1 MNKDQFVNFPV
12 NMQLPQ
18 NYVDALID
26 MAEEYNMTAEQ
37 MARNAVAQFIQKMN
51 PKGLTKRTDRV

>member
-1 MNKDQFVNFPV
+1 MNKDQLVNFSV

-26 MAEEYNMTAEQ
+26 LAYDHNMTAEQ
-37 MARNAVAQFIQKMN
+37 MARNAVAQFIKKMH
-51 PKGLTKRTDRV
+51 PHGLTQR

>member
-1 MNKDQFVNFPV
+1 MNKDQLVNFPV

-26 MAEEYNMTAEQ
+26 LAYDHNMTAEQ
-37 MARNAVAQFIQKMN
+37 MARNAVAQFIKKMH
-51 PKGLTKRTDRV
+51 PHGLTQR